1 MPNLAYELEQLDLA
15 DKHIREAEVRISHMR
30 STLQEELAS
39 GFDTKEAERAVQ
51 AALDSLDVFRE
62 HRGLIQQN
70 IQDIR
75 SGKLPST

>member
-1 MPNLAYELEQLDLA
+1 MPNLAYELDQLVLA

-30 STLQEELAS
+30 GTLEEEHAR
-39 GFDTKEAERAVQ
+39 GFDTKEAERAVK
-51 AALDSLDVFRE
+51 AAVESLEAFRV

-70 IQDIR
+70 IEDIR

>member
-15 DKHIREAEVRISHMR
+15 NKHIRETEVRISHMR
-30 STLQEELAS
+30 STLKEELAN
-39 GFDTKEAERAVQ
+39 GFDASEAEHAVK
-51 AALDSLDVFRE
+51 AALESLDAFRE